1 MKHKFRIPSE
11 EELRRMLTPENV
23 CTYES
28 MQAGL
33 YHLKRI
39 GVSKLTQPSGL
50 SAAMNQLPDE
60 ALVLAAASHLEREL
74 QLTPWNLSCNFVAAT
89 MHGRGSLER
98 LEITGAGDPSGR
110 GLGFSYLRAAPK
122 PPSSTALVEKK
133 AAAARGGG
141 AVTGTDAD
149 LRRLSMDAAREV
161 LLKFNVPESQIE
173 KLTRWH
179 RIALV
184 RKLSSEQAASAV
196 KLGASALN
204 KFARGQRMSFLQ
216 VQQQTREKC
225 QEIWDRQVES
235 LSAALEENSESEG
248 EVNEDL
254 DSFAG
259 DLENLLEAEE
269 GDTDEVASTRAKKEA
284 IRGPGARRRA
294 LEAQREEDIE
304 DEEAEAA
311 ELRRMLMEDDE
322 AEDVKK
328 KKKTLAT
335 EKPLDETLQE
345 QDKAAAEAKK
355 SNIRKKKIIKRII
368 RTKKPDGTY
377 TSKEILIT
385 DPKEVALYLARKN
398 AGENGTL
405 SKEKKGP
412 FPSKKLKQTGFMR
425 EGQKVKKALKSE
437 GGRDG
442 VQLVC
447 GACKQV
453 GHMRTNKKVCPMYAE
468 EAKANVSK
476 VEGTKPSEAPVRQ
489 GIKITLKS
497 AGGTVQEKE
506 QLFPPSG
513 ASVPLRIPSLKIK
526 LPISGVV
533 DVAAGSA
540 SKVGENSA
548 LPMEEEAPWML
559 EDNSRIVKKIK
570 VQKRPSITH
579 DHNHEM
585 DGSSNYNRGAIMQV
599 EKLENPKSM
608 FMRLSSPPIVAEA
621 AMEGQA
627 SHREEELLSGPSF
640 EHDRLQGKTML
651 EESRRRQ
658 EKRRLKE
665 EKERRKA
672 REKEE
677 KRRRKREDEEEKER
691 LRIERQRELEEQADA
706 QRRMLEKRKEE
717 EWQEFLRRE
726 KKVKEE
732 KKREEMRQ
740 LELQRQQQAAREL
753 QVQAARELQLQAA
766 REQQQQQQL
775 QLARE
780 QLAREQLERER
791 MKARKENIY
800 VPSNRAS
807 SRDRRS
813 TEYERGF
820 STKRRGIE
828 IDDDDDA
835 FECSQQPKRRKGGEV
850 LLANILEGIVDTLR
864 KAREISFL
872 FLKPVTKKDAPDY
885 LDIIKH
891 PMDLSTIREKARNLS
906 YKSRSQFR
914 RDVFQI
920 AKNAHIYNDIR
931 NPQIP
936 PLADNLLSLCDRL
949 LKEKTRDLAEA
960 ESTIEHLGEE
970 SANAASLRGTNRRTS
985 RQY

>member
-1 MKHKFRIPSE
+1 M
-11 EELRRMLTPENV
+11 MLNGGQHW
-23 CTYES
+23 S
-28 MQAGL
+28 
-33 YHLKRI
+33 I
-39 GVSKLTQPSGL
+39 GFATS
-50 SAAMNQLPDE
+50 
-60 ALVLAAASHLEREL
+60 LE
-74 QLTPWNLSCNFVAAT
+74 
-89 MHGRGSLER
+89 GRGSLER

-110 GLGFSYLRAAPK
+110 G
-122 PPSSTALVEKK
+122 
-133 AAAARGGG
+133 
-141 AVTGTDAD
+141 
-149 LRRLSMDAAREV
+149 
-161 LLKFNVPESQIE
+161 FNVPESQIE

-184 RKLSSEQAASAV
+184 RKLSSEQAASA
-196 KLGASALN
+196 
-204 KFARGQRMSFLQ
+204 
-216 VQQQTREKC
+216 
-225 QEIWDRQVES
+225 
-235 LSAALEENSESEG
+235 LEENSESEG
-248 EVNEDL
+248 EANEDL

-269 GDTDEVASTRAKKEA
+269 GVTDEVASKRAKKEA

-311 ELRRMLMEDDE
+311 ELQRMLM
-322 AEDVKK
+322 EDVKK

-335 EKPLDETLQE
+335 EKPLEETLQE

-368 RTKKPDGTY
+368 RTKKSDGTY

-405 SKEKKGP
+405 SKEKKGS
-412 FPSKKLKQTGFMR
+412 FLSKKLKQTGFMR
-425 EGQKVKKALKSE
+425 EGQKVKKTLKSE

-453 GHMRTNKKVCPMYAE
+453 GHMRTSKVCPMYAE

-476 VEGTKPSEAPVRQ
+476 VEGTEPSEAPVRQ

-497 AGGTVQEKE
+497 AGSTVQEKE
-506 QLFPPSG
+506 QMFLPAG

-548 LPMEEEAPWML
+548 LPMEEEAPRML

-579 DHNHEM
+579 DHNHQM

-599 EKLENPKSM
+599 EKLENSKSM

-627 SHREEELLSGPSF
+627 SHREEELLSGPFF

-677 KRRRKREDEEEKER
+677 KRRRREDEEEKER
-691 LRIERQRELEEQADA
+691 LKIERQRELEEQADA

-753 QVQAARELQLQAA
+753 QLQAARELQLQAA
-766 REQQQQQQL
+766 REQQQQSSWP
-775 QLARE
+775 
-780 QLAREQLERER
+780 
-791 MKARKENIY
+791 EN
-800 VPSNRAS
+800 N
-807 SRDRRS
+807 
-813 TEYERGF
+813 
-820 STKRRGIE
+820 
-828 IDDDDDA
+828 
-835 FECSQQPKRRKGGEV
+835 
-850 LLANILEGIVDTLR
+850 
-864 KAREISFL
+864 
-872 FLKPVTKKDAPDY
+872 
-885 LDIIKH
+885 
-891 PMDLSTIREKARNLS
+891 
-906 YKSRSQFR
+906 
-914 RDVFQI
+914 
-920 AKNAHIYNDIR
+920 
-931 NPQIP
+931 
-936 PLADNLLSLCDRL
+936 
-949 LKEKTRDLAEA
+949 
-960 ESTIEHLGEE
+960 
-970 SANAASLRGTNRRTS
+970 
-985 RQY
+985 